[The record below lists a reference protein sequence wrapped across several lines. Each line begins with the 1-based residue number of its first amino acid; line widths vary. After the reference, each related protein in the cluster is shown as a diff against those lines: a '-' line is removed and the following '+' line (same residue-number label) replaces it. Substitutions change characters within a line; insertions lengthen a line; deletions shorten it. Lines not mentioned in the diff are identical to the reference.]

1 MEDITFDPPEIY
13 KKDQKDI
20 NIILEEIYQYLYEI
34 IKKDIKENISNNNN
48 NE

>member
-1 MEDITFDPPEIY
+1 MEDITFDSPEIY
-13 KKDQKDI
+13 KKDQRDI
-20 NIILEEIYQYLYEI
+20 NKILDEVYQYLYNL